1 MPARVLLFLLVG
13 VAGLAAQTPTAPV
26 MQRPVPRQAVDEAA
40 LRQQMAGARRLGDL
54 LKERQFEAVDPERRP
69 QASTRLQDRSI
80 ILSDG
85 QSFTLLPPG
94 SILHLPADLRGRVVA
109 KPAGDFLLWPAFL
122 ERHAGWLTAQEVP
135 LAMARGDAKIAAQV
149 LAPLATEK
157 RLVVAVYRKG
167 PISILEA
174 APPAAPKAGN

>member
-1 MPARVLLFLLVG
+1 MSARVLLVLLVG
-13 VAGLAAQTPTAPV
+13 VAGLSAQTSAPPV
-26 MQRPVPRQAVDEAA
+26 MRRPVPREAVNEAA
-40 LRQQMAGARRLGDL
+40 LRQQMAGARKMSDL
-54 LKERQFEAVDPERRP
+54 LKERQLEAVDPSRRP

-85 QSFTLLPPG
+85 QTFTLLPLG
-94 SILHLPADLRGRVVA
+94 SILHLPAALRGRVVA
-109 KPAGDFLLWPAFL
+109 KPAGNFLLWPAFL
-122 ERHAGWLTAQEVP
+122 ERHADWLIAQEVP

-149 LAPLATEK
+149 LAPLVAEK

-174 APPAAPKAGN
+174 APPAAKAGK

>member
-1 MPARVLLFLLVG
+1 MRALVLLVLLAG
-13 VAGLAAQTPTAPV
+13 TAGLSAQTSATPV
-26 MQRPVPRQAVDEAA
+26 MRRPVPREVVNEQA
-40 LRQQMAGARRLGDL
+40 LRQQMAGARKLGEL
-54 LKERQFEAVDPERRP
+54 LQERKLAPVDPQRRP

-85 QSFTLLPPG
+85 QTFTLLPHG
-94 SILHLPADLRGRVVA
+94 SILHLPAALRGRVAA

-122 ERHAGWLTAQEVP
+122 ERHAEWLTAQEVP
-135 LAMARGDAKIAAQV
+135 LAMASGDAKAAAAV
-149 LAPLATEK
+149 LAPLAAEK

-174 APPAAPKAGN
+174 APPAAKAGN

>member
-1 MPARVLLFLLVG
+1 MAARVLLVLLVG
-13 VAGLAAQTPTAPV
+13 VAGLSAQTPAPPV

-40 LRQQMAGARRLGDL
+40 LRQQMAGARKLGDL

-85 QSFTLLPPG
+85 QTFTLLPPG
-94 SILHLPADLRGRVVA
+94 AILHLPAALRGRVA
-109 KPAGDFLLWPAFL
+109 TKPTGDFLLWPAFL
-122 ERHAGWLTAQEVP
+122 ERHAEWLMAQEVP
-135 LAMARGDAKIAAQV
+135 LAMARGDARAAAAV

-174 APPAAPKAGN
+174 APPAAQAGK